1 MIEIGKNFLWAV
13 TNARQAAQREREQNK
28 LWAQQAQEQADAL
41 QQDYEQ
47 KMAYLFRSSAEKTAL
62 AYDNAR
68 RQLAALQAKR
78 AANGLTGASASALD
92 EKQTSAL
99 QQVQEQQRIQEN
111 LQTTAA
117 QQDNLFQQQWRA
129 LRALVARYGRAAKRK
144 GRLGS
149 LGKAI
154 TALFK

>member
-1 MIEIGKNFLWAV
+1 MIEIGKIFLWAV
-13 TNARQAAQREREQNK
+13 SNAKQIAHQKKEQHK

-41 QQDYEQ
+41 AQDYEQ

-62 AYDNAR
+62 AYENAR

-78 AANGLTGASASALD
+78 AANGLTGESASALD
-92 EKQTSAL
+92 EKQTTAL
-99 QQVQEQQRIQEN
+99 QQAQEQQRMQQT
-111 LQTTAA
+111 LQVTAA
-117 QQDNLFQQQWRA
+117 QQNNLFQQQWRA
-129 LRALVARYGRAAKRK
+129 LRTLVARYSRAAKRK

-149 LGKAI
+149 FGKAI